1 MQFIGFL
8 IFILIIYIA
17 YQIGRI
23 KGKAEVFLQGAKQR
37 KKTSNER
44 IEEAEYEEIK

>member
-1 MQFIGFL
+1 MPFL
-8 IFILIIYIA
+8 GTLIIILIVYMA

-23 KGKAEVFLQGAKQR
+23 KGKAEVILQTGR
-37 KKTSNER
+37 DKKKSTDR

>member
-1 MQFIGFL
+1 MQLVGIL
-8 IFILIIYIA
+8 IFFVIIYIA

-23 KGKAEVFLQGAKQR
+23 KGKAEMFFERNAKA
-37 KKTSNER
+37 KSPTDK